1 MILDIIRKCENI
13 VSHYVYTN
21 RLYGWQ
27 DEEYRLSRLFIDD
40 NAQVYSISA
49 FNKGHLKQWLL
60 TNSDVHDYAEDMDD
74 ISLPRLKYLEF
85 VLGFSKFYLEPSD
98 SDFCISSVTYN
109 PEPIH
114 LSTLQLCRPNQYCFE
129 LLHSSPSIAY
139 ALSHRLLNIL
149 IRHQMR
155 RCYLKSVEEDSTH
168 IDLLCAFMYR
178 ETVYLARRGF
188 FIRDMFLEH
197 IALCAMRGYEEFHRR
212 NWFNKIL
219 SWMDDEGC
227 IQENPNCEY
236 NATSLLIKRNAG
248 DEVMGKKLRRK
259 LRNKLLRECH
269 DHPMALVMIVMAH
282 GIRYAVHY
290 MSEVTLS
297 FGLK

>member
-13 VSHYVYTN
+13 VSHYVYIN
-21 RLYGWQ
+21 RMYGLQ

-74 ISLPRLKYLEF
+74 ISLPKLKYLEF
-85 VLGFSKFYLEPSD
+85 VLRFSKLYLEPSD
-98 SDFCISSVTYN
+98 SDFCISIVTYN
-109 PEPIH
+109 PKPIH
-114 LSTLQLCRPNQYCFE
+114 LSTLQSCQPNQYCFE
-129 LLHSSPSIAY
+129 LLHSSPSTAY

-149 IRHQMR
+149 IRHQML
-155 RCYLKSVEEDSTH
+155 RCYLKSPEEDSSH

-188 FIRDMFLEH
+188 FVRDMFLEH
-197 IALCAMRGYEEFHRR
+197 IAICAMRGYEEFHRR
-212 NWFNKIL
+212 NWFNKVL
-219 SWMDDEGC
+219 SWINDEGC

-236 NATSLLIKRNAG
+236 NTTSLLLKRNAG
-248 DEVMGKKLRRK
+248 DEVMRKKLRRE
-259 LRNKLLRECH
+259 LRNELLKECH
-269 DHPMALVMIVMAH
+269 DHPMALVMIVLAH

-290 MSEVTLS
+290 MSEVTYPLI
-297 FGLK
+297 